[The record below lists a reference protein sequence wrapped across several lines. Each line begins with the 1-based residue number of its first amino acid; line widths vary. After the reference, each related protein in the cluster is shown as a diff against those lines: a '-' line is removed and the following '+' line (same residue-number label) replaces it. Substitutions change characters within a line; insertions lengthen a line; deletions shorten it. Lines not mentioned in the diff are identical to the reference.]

1 MEMVIHFFQN
11 VFIKRKIFFYCNCFN
26 LKKNSISIILT
37 NFIKIINLIIKID
50 FLNRI

>member
-11 VFIKRKIFFYCNCFN
+11 VFIKRKTFFYFNSFN
-26 LKKNSISIILT
+26 LKKKLYNN
-37 NFIKIINLIIKID
+37 NFNELIKIINLIIKID